1 MRLSVWIRQN
11 YTRIIT
17 SLLITALFILNS
29 AGRIPLP
36 LVDRFEGV
44 AYDTRVQLMPA
55 QTVSD
60 SIVIID
66 IDENSL
72 SREGHWPWSR
82 IKLRHL
88 LDNLFDEYGI
98 ALLAMDMV
106 FAERDSSEI
115 LESLDYEI
123 AEQKD
128 QNIIHTLSQVRN
140 RLDTD
145 HIFAQGLQGRPVV
158 LGYYFNHNA
167 SDAVITGT
175 LPAPALRSGEFNTQ
189 HANYL
194 KASGYGGNIDI
205 LQGSASGGGF
215 FENPVAGDDGIFRRA
230 PMLQEYNG
238 GLYASLSL
246 AAAQAFLGRN
256 PELLIKESNDG
267 TYQAIEEIHLGSHI
281 IPVDD
286 NASSLIPF
294 RGKQGSFRYVSAAD
308 ILNKTLEDPYS
319 LIGQIAFLGTTAPGL
334 MDSRPTPV
342 QNVFPGVEIHANL
355 LSGILDNSFKHR
367 PAFANAAEIL
377 ILLAI
382 GLILSICMPALS
394 PIWATLIVAIM
405 LGGTIQGN
413 LYLWN
418 EQHVVLALAQPV
430 LLILTLF
437 AFNMSYGFL
446 SATRSKRHLG
456 KLFGQYVP
464 PELVDEM
471 SLDPSRFSVEGE
483 RRNMTVL
490 FSDIRNFTSISEKL
504 DPTELSDMLNEYL
517 TPMTSIIHH
526 SHGTIDKYM
535 GDAVM
540 AFWGAPLQDSDHAQH
555 ALEAAI
561 EMQIMAEKLRK
572 DFVKKG
578 WPEIHIGIGLNTGPM
593 NVGNM
598 GSEFRMA
605 YTILGDA
612 VNLGARLEGLTKQYG
627 VQTILGKNTRDA
639 IGGYVYR
646 ELDRVRVKGKKEP
659 VAIFEPVCKSA
670 RLSGTDKKQLDDY
683 AEALTLYRAQ
693 RWDEAESL
701 FKQLQRAD
709 PERTL
714 YRLYTGR
721 IEEFRLN
728 PPGENWDGIFSHTS
742 K

>member
-1 MRLSVWIRQN
+1 MKYSVWIRQN
-11 YTRIIT
+11 YTRIII
-17 SLLITALFILNS
+17 SLLITAVFILNS
-29 AGRIPLP
+29 AGQLP
-36 LVDRFEGV
+36 LLLIDRFEG
-44 AYDTRVQLMPA
+44 AIYDTRIRLKPEQA
-55 QTVSD
+55 VSD

-82 IKLRHL
+82 AKLRSL

-106 FAERDSSEI
+106 FAERDSSEV
-115 LESLDYEI
+115 LENLDKEI

-128 QNIIHTLSQVRN
+128 DKIIQTLNKVRN

-145 HIFAQGLQGRPVV
+145 NIFAQGLKDRPVV
-158 LGYYFNHNA
+158 LGYYFNHTE
-167 SDAVITGT
+167 SDSVEKGL
-175 LPAPALRSGEFNTQ
+175 LPAPALRKDEFDGQ
-189 HANYL
+189 YANYL
-194 KASGYGGNIDI
+194 KASGYGANIDV
-205 LQGSASGGGF
+205 LQHNANGGGF
-215 FENPVAGDDGIFRRA
+215 FENPIADSDGVFRRA
-230 PMLQEYNG
+230 PMLQLYNG
-238 GLYASLSL
+238 ELYSSLSL
-246 AAAQAFLGRN
+246 AAAQAFLGRK
-256 PELLIKESNDG
+256 PELTVKQSNDG
-267 TYQAIEEIHLGSHI
+267 SYQSIEEIRLGSHI

-294 RGKQGSFRYVSAAD
+294 RGKQGRFRYISAAD

-334 MDSRPTPV
+334 VDSRPTPI
-342 QNVFPGVEIHANL
+342 QNIFPGVEIHANL
-355 LSGILDNSFKHR
+355 MSGILNDDFKHR
-367 PAFANAAEIL
+367 PTFANAAEIL
-377 ILLAI
+377 ILLTI
-382 GLILSICMPALS
+382 GLILSFSLPALS
-394 PIWATLIVAIM
+394 PLWATLMVVLV

-413 LYLWN
+413 FHLWSD
-418 EQHVVLALAQPV
+418 QHIVLTLAQPV
-430 LLILTLF
+430 ILILALF
-437 AFNMSYGFL
+437 LFNMSYGFL

-471 SLDPSRFSVEGE
+471 SIDPGHYSVEGE
-483 RRNMTVL
+483 RRELTVL

-517 TPMTSIIHH
+517 TPMTGIIHH
-526 SHGTIDKYM
+526 SRGTIDKYM

-540 AFWGAPLQDSDHAQH
+540 AFWGAPQNDSNHAQH

-561 EMQIMAEKLRK
+561 EMQLMAEKLRVA
-572 DFVKKG
+572 FVNKG
-578 WPEIHIGIGLNTGPM
+578 WPEIHIGIGLNTGEM

-627 VQTILGKNTRDA
+627 VQTILSEYTRDA
-639 IGGYVYR
+639 IEGYVYR

-659 VAIFEPVCKSA
+659 VTIFEPICKIIQ
-670 RLSGTDKKQLDDY
+670 LSDITKEQLNNY
-683 AEALTLYRAQ
+683 AEALNLYHSQ
-693 RWDEAESL
+693 SWDAAESL
-701 FKQLQRAD
+701 LKQLQSID
-709 PERTL
+709 PECIL
-714 YRLYTGR
+714 YRLYTQR

-728 PPGENWDGIFSHTS
+728 PPGENWDGIFSHIS